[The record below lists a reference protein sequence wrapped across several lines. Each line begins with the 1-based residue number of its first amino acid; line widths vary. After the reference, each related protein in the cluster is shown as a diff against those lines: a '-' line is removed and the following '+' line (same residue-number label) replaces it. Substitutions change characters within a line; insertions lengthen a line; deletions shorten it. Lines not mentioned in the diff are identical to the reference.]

1 MEPSATSLPGLA
13 NWHLSLLNKLHIGS
27 MQNLSWPRSY
37 CSILPFDEDAAGA
50 SDDLLDLIIGI
61 RQKCTSGWST
71 QASKC
76 LFTGRV
82 PSVAMAILPAWPETT
97 S

>member
-1 MEPSATSLPGLA
+1 MSSGG
-13 NWHLSLLNKLHIGS
+13 NRGVVKSGS

-61 RQKCTSGWST
+61 RQNGST

-76 LFTGRV
+76 LFIGRV